1 MKIAIVHDWM
11 VQLGG
16 AERVLIEL
24 HKTFPEAPI
33 YTLFAKKEFTQAHLP
48 QAEIKTSYLQ
58 KIPGILKIYP
68 KLAILM
74 PIAIESFDLSGFD
87 VVISSSPFFAKGV
100 VTRPRT
106 KHICYC
112 YSPARQ
118 LWDNAKNQQGIFKK
132 IGQHLLR
139 IWDRHAADRVD
150 EFVAISETAQ
160 ERIKKYYGRESQVI
174 YPPLTLDVA
183 SVQSRPIEEP
193 YYLIVSR
200 LYPNKNIDIA
210 VEAFNKLGYPLYII
224 GEGPLRTQL
233 EKQAK
238 ENIHFLGFQ
247 PDSAVVTWYKHAKA
261 FIMPQE
267 EDFGLTAVESL
278 ASSVPVL
285 ALRKGGAVEI
295 VQEGITGEFFNDP
308 RPEVLAEAVFRLNKN
323 LGTHD
328 VSAMGITAQKFSSEQ
343 FKKAINDLVYAPR
356 NNNG

>member
-48 QAEIKTSYLQ
+48 EAEIKKSFLQ
-58 KIPGILKIYP
+58 KVPGIFNIYP
-68 KLAILM
+68 KLAIFM
-74 PIAIESFDLSGFD
+74 PIVIESFDLSGFD

-118 LWDNAKNQQGIFKK
+118 LWDDAKNQQGIFKK

-160 ERIKKYYGRESQVI
+160 QRIKKYYGRESQVI

-183 SVQSRPIEEP
+183 SVQPRPIEEP

-200 LYPNKNIDIA
+200 LYPNKNVDVAI
-210 VEAFNKLGYPLYII
+210 ETFNKLGYPLYII
-224 GEGPLRTQL
+224 GEGPMRTEL

-238 ENIHFLGFQ
+238 QNIRFLGFQ

-267 EDFGLTAVESL
+267 EDFGLTAVEAI
-278 ASSVPVL
+278 ASGVPVL
-285 ALRKGGAVEI
+285 ALQRGGATEI
-295 VQEGITGEFFNDP
+295 IQAGVTGEFFNDP

-323 LGTHD
+323 LENYD
-328 VSAMGITAQKFSSEQ
+328 KAAMLATAEKFSREH
-343 FKKAINDLVYAPR
+343 FNKEIKNII
-356 NNNG
+356 